1 MSKNIAIIIFFFFFF
16 LLSTLS
22 LPEMVKL
29 LFLFG
34 DVTSQTEMVYRSVH
48 AKSLSRV

>member
-1 MSKNIAIIIFFFFFF
+1 MSKNVAIIIFFFFLFF
-16 LLSTLS
+16 TLS
-22 LPEMVKL
+22 LPEVVKL

-34 DVTSQTEMVYRSVH
+34 DVTSQTEMVYRSVR